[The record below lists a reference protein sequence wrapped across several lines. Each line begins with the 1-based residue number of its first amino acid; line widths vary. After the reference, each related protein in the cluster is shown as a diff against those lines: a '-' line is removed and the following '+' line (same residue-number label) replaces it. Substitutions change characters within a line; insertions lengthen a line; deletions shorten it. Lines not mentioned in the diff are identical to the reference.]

1 MKVFPAREGFL
12 IRLMK
17 GEEIHES
24 LTAYAAKHGITG
36 ATVSGIGAVR
46 NVEVGFFNSKKRGYD
61 RLEINEDTEL
71 LSLTGNLCLRE
82 GKPFLHAHVVL
93 MKADFSVC
101 GGHLFRG
108 EVSVT
113 GEFAVRQADLSL
125 TRARD
130 ETVGLDLLEA
140 GDL

>member
-1 MKVFPAREGFL
+1 MKVFPAGEGFL

-24 LTAYAAKHGITG
+24 LTAYAAEHGITG

-46 NVEVGFFNSKKRGYD
+46 NVEVGFFDTGTRTYNRQ
-61 RLEINEDTEL
+61 EINENTEL
-71 LSLTGNLCLRE
+71 LSLTGNLCLRD
-82 GKPFLHAHVVL
+82 GRPFLHAHVVL
-93 MKADFSVC
+93 MKSDFSVC

-108 EVSVT
+108 EISVT

-125 TRARD
+125 IRSWD

-140 GDL
+140 GEQ

>member
-12 IRLMK
+12 VRLMK

-24 LTAYAAKHGITG
+24 LTTYAGKHGITG

-46 NVEVGFFNSKKRGYD
+46 NVEVGFFNTKIRAYD
-61 RLEINEDTEL
+61 RRKINEDTEL
-71 LSLTGNLCLRE
+71 LSLIGNLCLRE
-82 GKPFLHAHVVL
+82 GRPFLHAHVVL
-93 MKADFSVC
+93 MKSDFSVC
-101 GGHLFRG
+101 GGHLIRG
-108 EVSVT
+108 EINVT

-125 TRARD
+125 VRSMD
-130 ETVGLDLLEA
+130 ETIGLDLLEA